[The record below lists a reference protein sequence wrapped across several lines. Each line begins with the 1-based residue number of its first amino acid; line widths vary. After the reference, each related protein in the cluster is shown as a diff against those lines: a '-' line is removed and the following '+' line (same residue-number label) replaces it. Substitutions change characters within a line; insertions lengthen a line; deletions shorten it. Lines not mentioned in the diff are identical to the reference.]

1 MEVEDPELLV
11 LEASDLPVDMTDIL
25 CFDRTLGT
33 DQDQVAHLRAI
44 RILDEEVSDALDQVA
59 LEEVY
64 IDHNHYLGHHHI
76 LDNVEEVVA
85 EDNCYLQEGHIV
97 HGDSLEV
104 HLQVQEVVE
113 DSLLEMVEDNNQ
125 MREVDHKEDIQDLGR
140 IHSLGLR
147 EVGHSHAVA
156 GRSSL
161 AVVAKDE
168 RFYIRQKY
176 IHQSNNEH
184 IYHLLITYLLYL
196 PALLVE
202 VAGVA
207 RQVVLEVAHQ
217 AVQVVVHLADQ
228 AQMEAHRAVLVVVPR
243 AVQVEVHRVDLAVVP
258 LAGLVV
264 VHGL

>member
-25 CFDRTLGT
+25 YFDRTLGT
-33 DQDQVAHLRAI
+33 DQDQVAHLRAL
-44 RILDEEVSDALDQVA
+44 RILDEEVSDALDQVG
-59 LEEVY
+59 LEEAC

-76 LDNVEEVVA
+76 LDNVEGVVA
-85 EDNCYLQEGHIV
+85 EDNCYQQEGHIV
-97 HGDSLEV
+97 HEDNLEV
-104 HLQVQEVVE
+104 HLQAREVVE

-125 MREVDHKEDIQDLGR
+125 MRGVAHKEDIQDLGR

-156 GRSSL
+156 GRNSL
-161 AVVAKDE
+161 AVVAKDKS
-168 RFYIRQKY
+168 FYIEY
-176 IHQSNNEH
+176 IHPSNKER
-184 IYHLLITYLLYL
+184 IYDLLITYLLYL

-202 VAGVA
+202 VVGVA
-207 RQVVLEVAHQ
+207 HPVVLEVVHQ

-228 AQMEAHRAVLVVVPR
+228 AQMEVHRAVLVVDPR
-243 AVQVEVHRVDLAVVP
+243 AVQVEVHRADLEVVP

-264 VHGL
+264 AHGL

>member
-76 LDNVEEVVA
+76 LDNVEGVVA
-85 EDNCYLQEGHIV
+85 EDNCYQQEGHIV
-97 HGDSLEV
+97 REDNLEV
-104 HLQVQEVVE
+104 HLQAQEVVG
-113 DSLLEMVEDNNQ
+113 DSLPEMVEDNNQ

-161 AVVAKDE
+161 AVVA
-168 RFYIRQKY
+168 
-176 IHQSNNEH
+176 
-184 IYHLLITYLLYL
+184 
-196 PALLVE
+196 ALLVE

-207 RQVVLEVAHQ
+207 RQVVLEVVHQ

-228 AQMEAHRAVLVVVPR
+228 AQMEVHRAVLVAVPQ

>member
-33 DQDQVAHLRAI
+33 DQDQGAHLRAI
-44 RILDEEVSDALDQVA
+44 QILDEEVSDALDQVA

-76 LDNVEEVVA
+76 LDNVEGVVA
-85 EDNCYLQEGHIV
+85 EDNCYQREGHIV
-97 HGDSLEV
+97 HEDNLEV
-104 HLQVQEVVE
+104 HLQAQEVVE
-113 DSLLEMVEDNNQ
+113 DSLPEMVEDNSQ
-125 MREVDHKEDIQDLGR
+125 MREVGHKEDIQDLAR
-140 IHSLGLR
+140 NHSLGLR

-161 AVVAKDE
+161 AVVA
-168 RFYIRQKY
+168 
-176 IHQSNNEH
+176 
-184 IYHLLITYLLYL
+184 
-196 PALLVE
+196 ALLVE

-207 RQVVLEVAHQ
+207 RRVVLEVVHQ
-217 AVQVVVHLADQ
+217 AVPVVVHLADQ
-228 AQMEAHRAVLVVVPR
+228 AQMEVHRAVLMVVPR
-243 AVQVEVHRVDLAVVP
+243 AVPVEVHRADLAVVP

>member
-33 DQDQVAHLRAI
+33 DQDQVAHLRVI
-44 RILDEEVSDALDQVA
+44 QILDEEVSDALDQVA

-76 LDNVEEVVA
+76 LDNVEGVVA
-85 EDNCYLQEGHIV
+85 EDNCYQQEGHIV
-97 HGDSLEV
+97 REDNLEV
-104 HLQVQEVVE
+104 HLQAQEVVG
-113 DSLLEMVEDNNQ
+113 DSLPEMVEDNNQ
-125 MREVDHKEDIQDLGR
+125 MRELDHKEDIQDLGR

-161 AVVAKDE
+161 AVVA
-168 RFYIRQKY
+168 
-176 IHQSNNEH
+176 
-184 IYHLLITYLLYL
+184 
-196 PALLVE
+196 ALLVE

-207 RQVVLEVAHQ
+207 RQVVLEVVHQ

-243 AVQVEVHRVDLAVVP
+243 AVQVEVHRADLAVVP

>member
-76 LDNVEEVVA
+76 LDNVEGVVA
-85 EDNCYLQEGHIV
+85 EDNCYQQEGHIV
-97 HGDSLEV
+97 HEDNLEV
-104 HLQVQEVVE
+104 HLQAQEVVE
-113 DSLLEMVEDNNQ
+113 DSLPEMVEDNNQ

-161 AVVAKDE
+161 AVVA
-168 RFYIRQKY
+168 
-176 IHQSNNEH
+176 
-184 IYHLLITYLLYL
+184 
-196 PALLVE
+196 ALLVE

-207 RQVVLEVAHQ
+207 RQVVLEVVHQ
-217 AVQVVVHLADQ
+217 AVPVVVHLADQ
-228 AQMEAHRAVLVVVPR
+228 AQMEVHRAVLVVVPR
-243 AVQVEVHRVDLAVVP
+243 AVQVEVHRADLAVVP

>member
-44 RILDEEVSDALDQVA
+44 QILDEEVSDALDQVA

-76 LDNVEEVVA
+76 LDNVEGVVA
-85 EDNCYLQEGHIV
+85 EDNCYQQEGHIV
-97 HGDSLEV
+97 REDNLEV
-104 HLQVQEVVE
+104 HLQAQEVVG
-113 DSLLEMVEDNNQ
+113 DSLPEMVEDNNQ

-156 GRSSL
+156 GHSSL
-161 AVVAKDE
+161 AVVA
-168 RFYIRQKY
+168 
-176 IHQSNNEH
+176 
-184 IYHLLITYLLYL
+184 
-196 PALLVE
+196 ALLVE
-202 VAGVA
+202 VAGVVH
-207 RQVVLEVAHQ
+207 QVVLEVVRQ
-217 AVQVVVHLADQ
+217 AVQGVVHLADQ

-243 AVQVEVHRVDLAVVP
+243 AVQVEVHRADLAVVP